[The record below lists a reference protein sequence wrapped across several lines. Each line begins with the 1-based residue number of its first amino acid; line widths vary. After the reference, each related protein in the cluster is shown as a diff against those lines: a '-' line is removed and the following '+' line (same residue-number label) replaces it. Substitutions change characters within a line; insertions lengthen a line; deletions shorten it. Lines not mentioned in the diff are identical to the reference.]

1 MVPIRISTNLPKD
14 KVNELVLS
22 HSLDGHIS
30 ILNETN
36 ENETSSFIINKKKLD
51 EMIFYNSITE
61 MVFNLINRFYMDQ
74 FVFNRVN
81 DILVDFIQNEIDVVS
96 NTVYDLLQDNDYFTK
111 EKNKIREELRD
122 YLLENNTLNI
132 DGYLRFRSDSYKELI
147 DLIIEKVVLDIQ
159 METEYEE
166 FIYMLQYYLDSQF
179 PKYDIVNVIIN
190 ENNYYL
196 VDSKHKKI
204 ESPIL
209 YSIIE
214 EQGIDDFSQA
224 DILVSS
230 LIVLAPK
237 KIVVHMKNDKEK
249 DLLMILKRIFTDRLS
264 FCYSCNICDNYLPKS
279 DSE

>member
-122 YLLENNTLNI
+122 YLLTL
-132 DGYLRFRSDSYKELI
+132 L
-147 DLIIEKVVLDIQ
+147 
-159 METEYEE
+159 
-166 FIYMLQYYLDSQF
+166 
-179 PKYDIVNVIIN
+179 
-190 ENNYYL
+190 
-196 VDSKHKKI
+196 
-204 ESPIL
+204 
-209 YSIIE
+209 
-214 EQGIDDFSQA
+214 
-224 DILVSS
+224 
-230 LIVLAPK
+230 
-237 KIVVHMKNDKEK
+237 
-249 DLLMILKRIFTDRLS
+249 
-264 FCYSCNICDNYLPKS
+264 
-279 DSE
+279 